1 MGRRLSK
8 IETLEDAKKCIK
20 ELRSEAKKRSVTICR
35 LRTQVE
41 NLGKL
46 LPEGSKKSSIDKEKR
61 LQRTVKRLQEKLRR
75 SEMHSK
81 GEQAQA
87 QKLRVRIVELEEI
100 VRQNTSFEGCD
111 KDHEE
116 LTQKLARQDELLEQQ
131 AQQIRE
137 LESAR
142 DNAGFI
148 TRLRSLAGL

>member
-1 MGRRLSK
+1 MGKRLSK
-8 IETLEDAKKCIK
+8 IETLEDAKKCIT
-20 ELRSEAKKRSVTICR
+20 ELRDEAKKRSVTICR

-41 NLGKL
+41 HLGKL
-46 LPEGSKKSSIDKEKR
+46 LPEGSKKSSIAKEKR
-61 LQRTVKRLQEKLRR
+61 LQSAVKRAHEKLRR
-75 SEMHSK
+75 SEMQCKS
-81 GEQAQA
+81 EQAQS
-87 QKLRVRIVELEEI
+87 QKLRLRIVELEETI
-100 VRQNTSFEGCD
+100 RCNTSFEGCD
-111 KDHEE
+111 KDHKE